1 VSGPPNPDVRRDL
14 PARFKKRFGIPL
26 EYIGGRSSGFS
37 KVSIFKPRPHP
48 NAGRLFVNPVP
59 RTYVRGFGALPFG
72 EVRNIHPR
80 THVRSVL
87 WFGVNWLAS
96 KEGLEA
102 YARGQL
108 NPTTRAD
115 IDESFLP
122 PHVIIPKPGVD
133 YFEFDWDFI
142 LKHKKRVI
150 ARMGELLR

>member
-1 VSGPPNPDVRRDL
+1 MLAGKLR
-14 PARFKKRFGIPL
+14 
-26 EYIGGRSSGFS
+26 GFS

-48 NAGRLFVNPVP
+48 NAGRLFVN
-59 RTYVRGFGALPFG
+59 
-72 EVRNIHPR
+72 
-80 THVRSVL
+80 
-87 WFGVNWLAS
+87 WLAS

-102 YARGQL
+102 YPRGQL

-115 IDESFLP
+115 IDESFVP
-122 PHVIIPKPGVD
+122 PHVISPKPGVD